1 MSVII
6 RFEDP
11 PPPARGCT
19 KGPRPPRP
27 TARDIAAALRENPQ
41 RWALVREG
49 GRERGAYDAARSTA
63 TVITRGRI
71 AAFQPTGDF
80 EAVTRTVAG
89 QVRVYARYLPGG
101 EG

>member
-1 MSVII
+1 MGVII

-11 PPPARGCT
+11 PPPARGAT
-19 KGPRPPRP
+19 KGPRVLRP
-27 TARDIAAALRENPQ
+27 SARDIAAALREHPD

-49 GRERGAYDAARSTA
+49 IRERGAYDAARSA
-63 TVITRGRI
+63 AAGITGGRV
-71 AAFQPTGDF
+71 AAFQPAGDF

-101 EG
+101 EN